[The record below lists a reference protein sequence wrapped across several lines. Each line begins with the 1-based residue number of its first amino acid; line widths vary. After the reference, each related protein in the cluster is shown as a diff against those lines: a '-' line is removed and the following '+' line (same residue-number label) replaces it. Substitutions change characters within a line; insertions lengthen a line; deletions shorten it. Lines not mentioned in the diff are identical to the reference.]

1 MTEFVIDPNFV
12 AAASNDNPSLFWGY
26 QDVRVPNAGYK
37 IDAGAPAMVNSQKPQ
52 YLFVRDAEAM
62 MYKWAKTD
70 PQQYAAVR
78 DRMVRSGLIPP
89 DASGADVQRAWAAAV
104 GASAQ
109 ASAAETELSPFDAI
123 DLLGG
128 TVDQGQGP
136 RNGTF
141 TTAINRT
148 ATDRNR
154 TKDVDL
160 SSASE
165 ARAFLLAAAERELGR
180 AATADEIAAF
190 RRALNAEER
199 ANPEITDSV
208 TTSRTTGTSS
218 ATYVDGEQ
226 TASNDNTQ
234 SSSDTNRTSRGGMD
248 RGQFSI
254 DYARSADDYA
264 EYQAATTYMNT
275 LFAALQS
282 PVDVGTN

>member
-1 MTEFVIDPNFV
+1 MSEFVIDPNYV

-26 QDVRVPNAGYK
+26 TKTPFSLAE
-37 IDAGAPAMVNSQKPQ
+37 IDAGAPANGGRQTPQ
-52 YLFVRDAEAM
+52 YLFVKDADA
-62 MYKWAKTD
+62 WLLTVAKND
-70 PQQYAAVR
+70 PKAYNAVVG
-78 DRMVRSGLIPP
+78 RMVQSGLIGP
-89 DASGADVQRAWAAAV
+89 DASGLDIQRAWGNAV
-104 GASAQ
+104 AASAQ
-109 ASAAETELSPFDAI
+109 ASAAGTELSPFDAI

-128 TVDQGQGP
+128 ASGGADAPFT
-136 RNGTF
+136 GTR
-141 TTAINRT
+141 TSTINDT
-148 ATDRNR
+148 STQRNR

-199 ANPEITDSV
+199 ANPEVTDSV
-208 TTSRTTGTSS
+208 TTGRTTGTRS
-218 ATYVDGEQ
+218 ATFVDGEQ
-226 TASNDNTQ
+226 TASADNTNTT
-234 SSSDTNRTSRGGMD
+234 SSTNRTSTGGMD
-248 RGQFSI
+248 RGQYAL

-264 EYQAATTYMNT
+264 EYTVATKFMDT